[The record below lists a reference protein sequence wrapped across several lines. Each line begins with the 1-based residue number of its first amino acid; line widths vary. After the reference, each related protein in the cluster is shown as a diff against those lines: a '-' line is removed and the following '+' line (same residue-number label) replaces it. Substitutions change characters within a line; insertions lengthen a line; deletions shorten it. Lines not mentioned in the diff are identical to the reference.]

1 MSPAHRIRVATM
13 RISLLI
19 SVVAFVV
26 VGGTILLD
34 QWIAGLAS
42 GRFILGTAILNAGV
56 CIGLFA
62 IISAIGAA
70 VSIVL
75 GDEAIDGTPGHEAA
89 QPRADSAFTAG
100 ALPDGE
106 PPSANPLSSSSAR
119 QRQAV
124 DDAINPWIGR
134 TQSG

>member
-1 MSPAHRIRVATM
+1 M
-13 RISLLI
+13 RLSLLI
-19 SVVAFVV
+19 SVVAFFV

-62 IISAIGAA
+62 IISAIGSAI
-70 VSIVL
+70 SIVL
-75 GDEAIDGTPGHEAA
+75 GDEAIDDTSGHEAA
-89 QPRADSAFTAG
+89 QTRADSAFTAG
-100 ALPDGE
+100 APSEGE
-106 PPSANPLSSSSAR
+106 PPTANSLSSSPAR